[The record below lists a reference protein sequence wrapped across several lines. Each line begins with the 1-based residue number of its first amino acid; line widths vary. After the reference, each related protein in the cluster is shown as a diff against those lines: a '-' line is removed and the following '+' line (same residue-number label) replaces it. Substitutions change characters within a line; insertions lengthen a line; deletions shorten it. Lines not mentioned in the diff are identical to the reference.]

1 MFQDIRGD
9 IDTDQVTMF
18 QDIRGGN
25 VIFVVF
31 LVYNSQHLNIFTIET
46 HFSVETLWF
55 GLVWLLLSG
64 YRKATE

>member
-31 LVYNSQHLNIFTIET
+31 LVYSQHLNIFTIET